1 MSPVEWLP
9 ASSPIFSLPNLKN
22 RQSLA
27 PNLPKQTSE
36 KGGVLLIH
44 RNVAMNHLS
53 PQLDEKIIS
62 DASSING
69 WLQPR
74 EMRFLALAVL
84 NQTAEGRI
92 VELGS
97 YHGKSTSVLAS
108 TIQHT
113 GGEKLISVDPIDPR
127 PLHDNLARLGL
138 QDYVDA
144 RHQTSTDFA
153 ANWKSPIGFLWHD
166 GANDYA
172 TVQQDCRDLFP
183 LLTDRSIV
191 AFHDVLNAS
200 GERIHIFDEMV
211 LNSPNFGWVGICGS
225 IGFGQYRATS
235 MATLEQ
241 AQVKRKLSK
250 KLARL
255 KPFHHATQPNPKG
268 WQHMKYKAWRSRIA
282 HGPVTE
288 FRAA

>member
-1 MSPVEWLP
+1 M
-9 ASSPIFSLPNLKN
+9 
-22 RQSLA
+22 
-27 PNLPKQTSE
+27 KQ
-36 KGGVLLIH
+36 I
-44 RNVAMNHLS
+44 S
-53 PQLDEKIIS
+53 PQLDQKIIA
-62 DASSING
+62 DASSIQG

-74 EMRFLALAVL
+74 EMRFLSLAVL
-84 NQTAEGRI
+84 NQTAQGRV

-108 TIQHT
+108 TIKQT
-113 GGEKLISVDPIDPR
+113 GGEKLISVDPIDPQ
-127 PLHDNLARLGL
+127 PLHQNLARLGL
-138 QDYVDA
+138 QQYVDA
-144 RHQTSTDFA
+144 RHQTSTEFA
-153 ANWKSPIGFLWHD
+153 ASWDSPIGLLWHD
-166 GANDYA
+166 GANDYQ

-211 LNSPNFGWVGICGS
+211 LNSPNFGRVGICGS
-225 IGFGQYRATS
+225 IGFGQYRSAL
-235 MATLEQ
+235 MATVEQ
-241 AQVKRKLSK
+241 ANLKRKLSK

-255 KPFHHATQPNPKG
+255 KPFHHAAKPNPKG
-268 WQHMKYKAWRSRIA
+268 WQHMKYKAWRSMIA